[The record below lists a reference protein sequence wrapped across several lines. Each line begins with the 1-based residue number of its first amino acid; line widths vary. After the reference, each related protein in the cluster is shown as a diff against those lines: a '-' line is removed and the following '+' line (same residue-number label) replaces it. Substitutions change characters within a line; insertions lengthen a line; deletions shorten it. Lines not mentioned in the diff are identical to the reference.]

1 MSYELMR
8 TQLASRLSLRLPAE
22 LLHDLLQELDQVAV
36 DYDIKRSCTDLTVAG
51 GLPEPVRMYIA
62 AMAVENKSKATLDN
76 YLGILRTFFSRVS
89 KPYNVITT
97 NDIRT
102 FLWAYE
108 KERNISKNTLEH
120 MRVVINAFY
129 SWCMDEELITR
140 NPAKRVDPIAVPK
153 HEREPIEQIE
163 LEYLRRA
170 CRSKREKALIDFL
183 YSTGC
188 RISECAALVMDDID
202 FRDRSVRIRHGKGD
216 KARITYFNAEA
227 EVSLR
232 EYLTKRRFPS
242 SAVFARSRAPH
253 TNVSAHALRDEV
265 RKIRKRAKNI
275 SRPVTPHVLRHT
287 FATTLIANGT
297 PVEHVQKL
305 LGHASLDTTM
315 IYAKLDQQDVRSSH
329 RKRLA

>member
-1 MSYELMR
+1 MSYELLR
-8 TQLASRLSLRLPAE
+8 TQLAARLSCRLPVE
-22 LLHDLLQELDQVAV
+22 LLHDLLQELDMVAV

-76 YLGILRTFFSRVS
+76 YLGILRTFFSRVNKS
-89 KPYNVITT
+89 INVITT

-102 FLWAYE
+102 FLWSYE
-108 KERNISKNTLEH
+108 KERGISKNTLEH

-129 SWCMDEELITR
+129 SWCHDEELITR
-140 NPAKRVDPIAVPK
+140 NPAKRVERIAVPK

-163 LEYLRRA
+163 LEYLRKA
-170 CRSKREKALIDFL
+170 CRNKREKALVDFL

-188 RISECAALVMDDID
+188 RISECAALVMADID

-216 KARITYFNAEA
+216 KARTTYFNAEA

-232 EYLTKRRFPS
+232 EYLQKRRFPS
-242 SAVFARSRAPH
+242 NAVFASHRSPH
-253 TNVSAHALRDEV
+253 GNVSAHALRDEV
-265 RKIRKRAKNI
+265 RKIRKRTNNI

-287 FATTLIANGT
+287 FATTLIGNGT

-315 IYAKLDQQDVRSSH
+315 IYAKLDQQDVRNSH
-329 RKRLA
+329 SKRLA